1 MLNVNWPDVKRIY
14 FIGIGGI
21 GMSALARYCNYR
33 GLKVSGYDKTET
45 ILTQELI
52 QEGIAVHYDDDIL
65 ALDAEADLVVYTPA
79 IPPDHKELNYYKSH
93 NYPIVKRSD
102 LLQEITRHSRT
113 IAIGGTHGKT
123 TTTTLVAHILR
134 HSGVGC
140 TAFLGGIS
148 SNYNTNFWSSD
159 QDLIVV
165 EADEYDRS
173 FHKLHPFISVITSC
187 DADHLDIYQSKEA
200 LVEAFQQFAVLT
212 HPQGALIYRSALP
225 VQSGAENVSYSVS
238 DKEADITA
246 GQLTLID
253 GYYHFSIYYK
263 DLLIDQLMIPM
274 PGLHNIE
281 NTLAAVGVALK
292 LGIETGK
299 IRRALQSF
307 RGVKRRFEI
316 LINQPHLT
324 YVDDYAHHP
333 TEIRAAMQALR
344 SFRPEKKITVVFQ
357 PHLFTRT
364 KDFAPDFAEALS
376 LADEIILLPVYPAR
390 ELPIEGVH
398 SEWLVSLIKNT
409 PAIVVDKKELL
420 HELSRRKLEV
430 LCTMGAG
437 DIDQFT
443 EPIKKLFTSI

>member
-1 MLNVNWPDVKRIY
+1 
-14 FIGIGGI
+14 
-21 GMSALARYCNYR
+21 
-33 GLKVSGYDKTET
+33 
-45 ILTQELI
+45 
-52 QEGIAVHYDDDIL
+52 
-65 ALDAEADLVVYTPA
+65 
-79 IPPDHKELNYYKSH
+79 
-93 NYPIVKRSD
+93 
-102 LLQEITRHSRT
+102 
-113 IAIGGTHGKT
+113 
-123 TTTTLVAHILR
+123 
-134 HSGVGC
+134 VGC

>member
-1 MLNVNWPDVKRIY
+1 
-14 FIGIGGI
+14 
-21 GMSALARYCNYR
+21 
-33 GLKVSGYDKTET
+33 VSGYDKTET

-93 NYPIVKRSD
+93 NYPIIKRSD

-123 TTTTLVAHILR
+123 TTTALVAHILR

>member
-1 MLNVNWPDVKRIY
+1 
-14 FIGIGGI
+14 
-21 GMSALARYCNYR
+21 
-33 GLKVSGYDKTET
+33 VSGYDKTET

-79 IPPDHKELNYYKSH
+79 IPLDHKELNYYKSH

-225 VQSGAENVSYSVS
+225 VQSGAENISYSVS

-263 DLLIDQLMIPM
+263 GLLIDQLMIPM

>member
-1 MLNVNWPDVKRIY
+1 
-14 FIGIGGI
+14 
-21 GMSALARYCNYR
+21 
-33 GLKVSGYDKTET
+33 VSGYDKTET

-79 IPPDHKELNYYKSH
+79 IPLDHKELNYYKSH

-263 DLLIDQLMIPM
+263 GLLIDQLMIPM